1 LANKSRNTAIKT
13 CASFPALGLKAYGQM
28 RVSGKR
34 ATSVLAIYAIALHA
48 ILWGAVAPQIAAS
61 PLDPFAVICHS
72 DPAAP
77 TGQSPA
83 DPASAPAQPCDH
95 CNLCSAAAAPATLVL
110 IFVGQLAPARLLQIL
125 QPASTALGGH
135 LATTPNL
142 ARGPPQFA

>member
-1 LANKSRNTAIKT
+1 
-13 CASFPALGLKAYGQM
+13 M

-83 DPASAPAQPCDH
+83 DPA
-95 CNLCSAAAAPATLVL
+95 AAAALQRLQWSQGCAGAAPATLVL
-110 IFVGQLAPARLLQIL
+110 IFAGQLAPARLLQIL
-125 QPASTALGGH
+125 QPASAALGGH